1 MRQHLALLLLV
12 ACSDYELALE
22 QYGTLEVQPGS
33 VEVEGACS
41 FEERTVTLSSVGE
54 YALRVSSIT
63 LEGEGWVLLE
73 APDTCLLYTSPS
85 PRDLS
90 TSRMPSSA

>member
-41 FEERTVTLSSVGE
+41 FEERTVTLS
-54 YALRVSSIT
+54 
-63 LEGEGWVLLE
+63 
-73 APDTCLLYTSPS
+73 
-85 PRDLS
+85 LS
-90 TSRMPSSA
+90 LIHI